1 MIEIIDLKK
10 SFGDKPVLRGVNLK
24 IETGESVVIIGRSGC
39 GKSVLLKLLI
49 GLLTPDS
56 GQILIDGEDITRM
69 SGADLYR
76 VRRKFGVLFQGSA
89 LFDSMTVEEN
99 IALGLREHTNIS
111 EDEISRIVDEK
122 LSLVGLPDVEN
133 LKPAEL
139 SGGMKK
145 RVGLARAIAMNPQYV
160 LYDEPTTGLDPIMA
174 DNINELV
181 VHHRSDPRH
190 GLRLQGRRP
199 HRHAAPGHYPLRW
212 HSRAGQKYR
221 RPRRAPI
228 RARSGRRPHQA
239 GAHRGDQPE
248 GGSVGLAGQIEIM
261 ISNLSAGLMFP
272 AFFAQIISEKSPPP
286 KLLRNYPRINL
297 CPHSSIGDID
307 DHLPRC

>member
-181 VHHRSDPRH
+181 VRLNEQLDVTTIAVTHDMVSAYKVADRIVMLHRGIILFDGTPEQVKNTDDPVVRQFVQ
-190 GLRLQGRRP
+190 GLAEGP
-199 HRHAAPGHYPLRW
+199 IKPVPIGGISLR
-212 HSRAGQKYR
+212 GD
-221 RPRRAPI
+221 
-228 RARSGRRPHQA
+228 RSG
-239 GAHRGDQPE
+239 
-248 GGSVGLAGQIEIM
+248 
-261 ISNLSAGLMFP
+261 
-272 AFFAQIISEKSPPP
+272 
-286 KLLRNYPRINL
+286 
-297 CPHSSIGDID
+297 
-307 DHLPRC
+307 